1 MTVKHIVIW
10 NLVRRPTTR
19 RATARGRRIDEL
31 LTGLVG
37 TVESIR
43 SLEVVRNVAYPEA
56 NGDVAVVA
64 EFDDVEGLD
73 AYVVHPAHQE
83 AAAEIRTLVT
93 GRGAIDYEA

>member
-1 MTVKHIVIW
+1 MTVKHVVIW
-10 NLVRRPTTR
+10 NLV
-19 RATARGRRIDEL
+19 ATDDASREHAAARIDEL

-43 SLEVVRNVAYPEA
+43 SLEVVRNVAYPET

-64 EFDDVEGLD
+64 EFDDVAGLD
-73 AYVVHPAHQE
+73 AYVVHPAHRA

>member
-1 MTVKHIVIW
+1 MISHVVSWSLRTD
-10 NLVRRPTTR
+10 LDR
-19 RATARGRRIDEL
+19 TASIARIREL

-43 SLEVVRNVAYPEA
+43 SLEVVRNVAYPET

-64 EFDDVEGLD
+64 EFHDAAGLD
-73 AYVVHPAHQE
+73 AYIVHPAHKE

>member
-10 NLVRRPTTR
+10 NLN
-19 RATARGRRIDEL
+19 AADDTARDRDAARIDEL

-43 SLEVVRNVAYPEA
+43 SLEVVRNVAYPET

-93 GRGAIDYEA
+93 GRGAIDYQA

>member
-10 NLVRRPTTR
+10 NLN
-19 RATARGRRIDEL
+19 ADDDAARDRDAARIDEL

-93 GRGAIDYEA
+93 GRGAIDYRA

>member
-1 MTVKHIVIW
+1 MTVEHIVIW
-10 NLVRRPTTR
+10 DLA
-19 RATARGRRIDEL
+19 ATDEQGRSAAAARIDEL

-43 SLEVVRNVAYPEA
+43 DLVVGVNGAYPEK

-64 EFDDVEGLD
+64 HFDDYEGLE
-73 AYVVHPAHQE
+73 AYIVHPAHQE

-93 GRGAIDYEA
+93 GRTAIDFVR